1 MYLVD
6 YQLTMK
12 VKMRCSLLVISFFAL
27 SFIGNGQ
34 GLQDRQLFISVTIG
48 GGNFFEIGTALNYTG
63 KNGFV
68 LNTGV
73 YGLTR
78 IAKDIPD
85 DYYSSIILFGL
96 DTPTESASMV
106 YFTAGKS
113 WHFSNETWFNM
124 TAGLGRA
131 KRSYPINFVKKSDG
145 NISIYTSNYTYDK
158 ERNKTLCFVQRT
170 QFEADVAR
178 VFGVSFGYTLML
190 APEVSAFSVDLSIL
204 LGQLRN
210 KREN

>member
-96 DTPTESASMV
+96 DTPTESASM
-106 YFTAGKS
+106 
-113 WHFSNETWFNM
+113 FNM

-210 KREN
+210 KRVN